1 MSYKF
6 KIGPAILSG
15 STVMKEALTV
25 EDSFN
30 ANSLSA
36 SGDID
41 AGGDLTAGSITML
54 GFSVDADGDTTHKSI
69 KVVDGQT
76 IGNVSQASMLTFA
89 ADGDLTFHDGAFDFD
104 VASHDGTNGLKLGG
118 SLVTSDAAELNLL
131 DGATAGSGVASKA
144 LVLDSNK
151 QIASVDRFTG
161 NDFRFS
167 QEIKSS
173 THISI
178 SGSGVISGSSD
189 LQAGGSLAVAGPGTF
204 GGNVTV
210 GAKLVMPDV
219 TAGKILVGDGASFEE
234 VAVSGDVALA
244 SNGAMTIQG
253 DAVEGSMLNDNVISG
268 QTELAHADIV
278 DADELMISDGGVLK
292 RVGVDSLRDHFFGVV
307 SGDASIA
314 DGGALT
320 IAADSVEGTMLNTS
334 AADGSTME
342 LSSNSLSVLK
352 VPNALSQG
360 DGIAAFSYDG
370 SGALTVALS
379 ASVGGAGLA
388 YSSGV
393 LSVDIDELDE
403 LDAAPHATQDEF
415 MVSDNGTEKRVSMT
429 NVAKGVFALV
439 TGGDATI
446 AGNGSLT
453 IAADSVEGTML
464 NTSAADG
471 STMELSSNSLSVLKV
486 PNALSQGDGIAA
498 FSYDGSGALTVALSA
513 SVGGDGL
520 AYSSGVLSL
529 DISDLSSELSSAT
542 VADTDEF
549 AISDGGSMKKI
560 DFQHLRD
567 SVFADVSSQASVAA
581 GGALSLTAGAIA
593 SQTEMTGDVADADE
607 LLISDDGE
615 LKRLDFSVLR
625 DAVFA
630 DVSGNATV
638 ASGGALTIGS
648 GAVEH
653 GMLAENII
661 SGQAVCPDPQDED
674 LLMIDD
680 GPGAVKKITLANF
693 ATYVRGGAP
702 NGVGDAN
709 ATLQEGVNYATAAI
723 TANRAWTLPASAGL
737 TPGDQV
743 IVKAAVVNDNVA
755 ITITPAGSQVID
767 AGAPVKI
774 EEDFAAVT
782 LVYVAVDK
790 WRIV

>member
-25 EDSFN
+25 QDSFN

-41 AGGDLTAGSITML
+41 AGGDLTAGTITMD
-54 GFSVDADGDTTHKSI
+54 GFSVDADGDLAAKSLSMPN
-69 KVVDGQT
+69 GAT
-76 IGNVSQASMLTFA
+76 IGAGTDADMLTFNQGS
-89 ADGDLTFHDGAFDFD
+89 DIG
-104 VASHDGTNGLKLGG
+104 VASDLDFIVGEGKLKLG
-118 SLVTSDAAELNLL
+118 STAVSSTAAELNKL
-131 DGATAGSGVASKA
+131 DGAGADVTAVKLTKLSALTNSEIDFLDGASAGSGLASKV
-144 LVLDSNK
+144 LVLDSDK
-151 QIASVDRFTG
+151 RIASVDRFTG

-167 QEIKSS
+167 QELKSS

-320 IAADSVEGTMLNTS
+320 IAADSVEGTMLNTN

-342 LSSNSLSVLK
+342 LSSDSLSVLK

-360 DGIAAFSYDG
+360 DGIAS
-370 SGALTVALS
+370 
-379 ASVGGAGLA
+379 
-388 YSSGV
+388 
-393 LSVDIDELDE
+393 
-403 LDAAPHATQDEF
+403 
-415 MVSDNGTEKRVSMT
+415 
-429 NVAKGVFALV
+429 
-439 TGGDATI
+439 
-446 AGNGSLT
+446 
-453 IAADSVEGTML
+453 
-464 NTSAADG
+464 
-471 STMELSSNSLSVLKV
+471 
-486 PNALSQGDGIAA
+486 

-560 DFQHLRD
+560 DFQHVRD
-567 SVFADVSSQASVAA
+567 SVFADVSGQASVAA

-630 DVSGNATV
+630 DVSGDATI
-638 ASGGALTIGS
+638 ASGGALTIGG

-661 SGQAVCPDPQDED
+661 SGQAENSDPQDED

-782 LVYVAVDK
+782 LVYVAADK